1 MKELEERKV
10 VALESIANSL
20 EKLFGVM
27 EDEYS
32 ECEEC
37 EEDSIDISD
46 IVQEAIDECI
56 EEMFNKRPNLK
67 NKKIRVGK

>member
-32 ECEEC
+32 EC